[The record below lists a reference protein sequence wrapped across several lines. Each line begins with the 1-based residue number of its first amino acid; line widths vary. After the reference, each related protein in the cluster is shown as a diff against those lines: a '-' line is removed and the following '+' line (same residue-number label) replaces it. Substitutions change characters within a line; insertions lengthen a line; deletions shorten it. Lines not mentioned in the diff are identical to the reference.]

1 MSDLIR
7 INDKLQLSTS
17 GDITNRAGDDFLMN
31 KSFIQFNNN
40 YVNSSY
46 EENKKII
53 FNLLNKVPSI
63 ERILNN
69 ALNKTKQLEVVL
81 PKEILKK
88 LHKGDYEW
96 VKSTKSDG
104 LLTAMIR
111 EKGSKKF
118 VSQINLKEVFKN
130 TPQQLDNIASSA
142 QMLAIQSS
150 LANISAQLESLD
162 KKLNELSM
170 GAYYDRI
177 AYIQSGYNLFL
188 QAKASEKLRDSLYPI
203 ALGQLN
209 MGREQLIYSI
219 LNDLDLISKH
229 KVGFGALKESITT
242 HYNIREAQQ
251 ERVDRVHQSLNFVI
265 RSSQL
270 LSIIYQDYGENWSMV
285 QSVLRLGS
293 VLDQFDTVVFD
304 NLKEWDK
311 KRDTSLIE
319 DDIYSLRV
327 SIKNNVKAL
336 IDNPKE
342 IALEY
347 LPINSI

>member
-46 EENKKII
+46 EENKKML

-81 PKEILKK
+81 PKDVLRK

-96 VKSTKSDG
+96 VKSKQSDG
-104 LLTAMIR
+104 LFKAMIR

-118 VSQINLKEVFKN
+118 VGQANLKEVFKN
-130 TPQQLDNIASSA
+130 TPQQLDNIASSV

-150 LANISAQLESLD
+150 IANISAQLESLD
-162 KKLNELSM
+162 KKLNELSV

-209 MGREQLIYSI
+209 MGREQLIYSV

-229 KVGFGALKESITT
+229 KKGIRALPENMFAS
-242 HYNIREAQQ
+242 YNIPEAQQ
-251 ERVDRVHQSLNFVI
+251 QRADRVHQSLNFVI
-265 RSSQL
+265 RSSQ
-270 LSIIYQDYGENWSMV
+270 IGRAHV
-285 QSVLRLGS
+285 
-293 VLDQFDTVVFD
+293 
-304 NLKEWDK
+304 
-311 KRDTSLIE
+311 
-319 DDIYSLRV
+319 
-327 SIKNNVKAL
+327 
-336 IDNPKE
+336 
-342 IALEY
+342 
-347 LPINSI
+347 